1 VSVNPRLLLQL
12 SIILLT
18 LSAAPTR
25 ADEKPAF
32 AFKDGDRVAWIGSS
46 STRIGVWP
54 KTVEFLLRT
63 RHPDTRLEFKSFT
76 TGGGTF
82 ATGLQNLEKGLAD
95 YKPTVVVFNYGGN
108 DAGAGEKGLPT
119 FKENMTKAYDR
130 VKASGARVV
139 FTTHQAGDVR
149 KAGEAALARRKL
161 YAETMLGFGKEKGW
175 TVIDVHHPLEDLQ
188 RNGQKDDEA
197 YTILKDTIHLTNPA
211 YVAWGYYLYEGL
223 NPPSAVSHAALSADG
238 KVTKAVGC
246 KVEDVKAEANGL
258 SFTRADAVLP
268 ILPPEALPPR
278 KPVPVEKHS
287 AYLLTATGL
296 PDGDYEVRCE
306 GKPIGTV
313 DAKALAAGVN
323 LNTLLLDAKRPAPW
337 EALAKDLWAAKATEQ
352 VGKTRWRFEVRK
364 APPE

>member
-1 VSVNPRLLLQL
+1 VSVNRRLLLPVAAV
-12 SIILLT
+12 LLT
-18 LSAAPTR
+18 LSVAAR
-25 ADEKPAF
+25 ADEKPPF
-32 AFKDGDRVAWIGSS
+32 LFKDGDRVAWIGSS

-63 RHPDTRLEFKSFT
+63 RHPDTRLAFKSFT

-82 ATGLQNLEKGLAD
+82 ATGLQNLDKWLAD

-130 VKASGARVV
+130 VKASGARVI
-139 FTTHQAGDVR
+139 FSTHQSGDVR
-149 KAGEAALARRKL
+149 KATEAALARRKL
-161 YAETMLGFGKEKGW
+161 YAETMLSFGKEKGW

-188 RNGQKDDEA
+188 RNGQKDDDS

-211 YVAWGYYLYEGL
+211 YIAWGYYFYERL
-223 NPPSAVSHAALSADG
+223 NSPAAVSQAALSADG

-246 KVEDVKAEANGL
+246 KVEDVKAEAKGL
-258 SFTRADAVLP
+258 SFTRTDAVLP

-278 KPVPVEKHS
+278 KYVPLEKLS
-287 AYLLTATGL
+287 AYLLTVTGL

-306 GKPIGTV
+306 GKPLGTA

-323 LNTLLLDAKRPAPW
+323 LNTLLLDAKRSAPW

-352 VGKTRWRFEVRK
+352 VGKTRWRFEVRTATPK
-364 APPE
+364 